1 MSLSGKM
8 KSETQ
13 SRRGISRELLR
24 YCIILSNKKEKRLRT
39 VFHPG
44 RIRGTIALKTCS
56 RLESDKPAF

>member
-24 YCIILSNKKEKRLRT
+24 YCIIVSNKKEKRLRT
-39 VFHPG
+39 VFHF
-44 RIRGTIALKTCS
+44 ILITIQG
-56 RLESDKPAF
+56 E